1 MAAVAGD
8 NSSLATQCL
17 DLCQTLAS
25 QGLEFTFSVN
35 IGPSFIFSLDTRK
48 KTSEVKP
55 IGKRPSPST
64 LRRNAS
70 RREAFLKKKAQPPA
84 SSLVT
89 PKMTK
94 DSIIISEDF
103 KCTQCDSPFK
113 SEEQLKTHIADKHTV
128 PVLKTPEKER
138 SLPPI
143 SDLTLTPVLG
153 EEREEPLSSV
163 TCENCQ
169 GPFSADHQ
177 CDNKEVKLK
186 QWEIDKYVCKRC
198 SKYVGSTSGY
208 LFEHKYC
215 TECFLWEHDR
225 RTKASSEV

>member
-70 RREAFLKKKAQPPA
+70 RREAFLKKKAQLPA

-103 KCTQCDSPFK
+103 KCTQCDSPIK

-128 PVLKTPEKER
+128 PALKTPEKER

-153 EEREEPLSSV
+153 ERREEPPSSP
-163 TCENCQ
+163 
-169 GPFSADHQ
+169 GPTEEFKCIVHGPSGLCRKTFICKSDLRYHMHEVHDQ
-177 CDNKEVKLK
+177 CLDFYRPTPTVPCP
-186 QWEIDKYVCKRC
+186 WPGCK
-198 SKYVGSTSGY
+198 
-208 LFEHKYC
+208 
-215 TECFLWEHDR
+215 
-225 RTKASSEV
+225 

>member
-35 IGPSFIFSLDTRK
+35 IGPSFIFALDTRK

-55 IGKRPSPST
+55 LGKRPSPST

-89 PKMTK
+89 PKMTE

-103 KCTQCDSPFK
+103 KCTQCDSPIK
-113 SEEQLKTHIADKHTV
+113 SEEELKTHIADKHTV
-128 PVLKTPEKER
+128 PALKTPEKER

-153 EEREEPLSSV
+153 ERREEPPSSP
-163 TCENCQ
+163 
-169 GPFSADHQ
+169 GPTEEFKCDYYGHSGICGKTFICKSDWRYHIHEVHGQ
-177 CDNKEVKLK
+177 CLDFFQRNPAVPCPWPGCM
-186 QWEIDKYVCKRC
+186 QRNTNRIII
-198 SKYVGSTSGY
+198 S
-208 LFEHKYC
+208 
-215 TECFLWEHDR
+215 
-225 RTKASSEV
+225 

>member
-1 MAAVAGD
+1 MAAVAGG

-25 QGLEFTFSVN
+25 QGMEFTFSVN
-35 IGPSFIFSLDTRK
+35 IGPSFIFALDTRK

-55 IGKRPSPST
+55 LGKRPSPST

-89 PKMTK
+89 PKMTE

-103 KCTQCDSPFK
+103 KCTQCDSPIK
-113 SEEQLKTHIADKHTV
+113 SKEELRTHIDDKHTV

-143 SDLTLTPVLG
+143 SDLTLTPVIG
-153 EEREEPLSSV
+153 ERREEPPSSPSP
-163 TCENCQ
+163 TEEFNCDYY
-169 GPFSADHQ
+169 GHSGLCGKTF
-177 CDNKEVKLK
+177 
-186 QWEIDKYVCKRC
+186 ICKRDWR
-198 SKYVGSTSGY
+198 Y
-208 LFEHKYC
+208 HI
-215 TECFLWEHDR
+215 H
-225 RTKASSEV
+225 EVHGQCLDFFQRNPAVPCPWPGCMQRNTNRIIIS

>member
-1 MAAVAGD
+1 MKMAAVAGD

-70 RREAFLKKKAQPPA
+70 RREAFLKKKAQQPA

-128 PVLKTPEKER
+128 PALKTPEKER

-153 EEREEPLSSV
+153 ERREEPPSSP
-163 TCENCQ
+163 
-169 GPFSADHQ
+169 GPTEEFKCIVHGPSGLCRKTFICKSDLRYHMHEVHGQ
-177 CDNKEVKLK
+177 CLNFFPPNPTVPCP
-186 QWEIDKYVCKRC
+186 WPGCK
-198 SKYVGSTSGY
+198 
-208 LFEHKYC
+208 
-215 TECFLWEHDR
+215 
-225 RTKASSEV
+225 